1 MAGIEVD
8 ESRFPLVVV
17 TFVGQVAD
25 HEFDRYL
32 LTMSHVLNRRA
43 KNALVFDARR
53 AAAPSAMQR
62 SKQAAW
68 LKSNRDAIQQYSCG
82 SAFVIASAIIRGG
95 LTAILWVSPIPGAH
109 TVVSTLAE
117 GEAWALDRLAAEGIA
132 LPARKAASKV

>member
-17 TFVGQVAD
+17 TFEGQLAD

-32 LTMSHVLNRRA
+32 LTMSRVLQRRA
-43 KNALVFDARR
+43 KNAIVFDARR
-53 AAAPSAMQR
+53 AAAPTAMQR

-68 LKSNRDAIQQYSCG
+68 LKSNRAAIQQYSCG
-82 SAFVIASAIIRGG
+82 SVFVIASAVIRGG
-95 LTAILWVSPIPGAH
+95 LTAILWISPIPGAH

-117 GEAWALDRLAAEGIA
+117 GEAWALGRLAAEGVA
-132 LPARKAASKV
+132 LPVSKTAGNA

>member
-17 TFVGQVAD
+17 TFEGQLAD

-32 LTMSHVLNRRA
+32 LTMSRVLQRRA
-43 KNALVFDARR
+43 KNAIVFDARR
-53 AAAPSAMQR
+53 AAAPTAMQR

-68 LKSNRDAIQQYSCG
+68 LKSNRAAIQQYSCG
-82 SAFVIASAIIRGG
+82 SVFVITSALIRGG
-95 LTAILWVSPIPGAH
+95 LTAILWISPIPGAH

-117 GEAWALDRLAAEGIA
+117 GEAWALGRLAAEGVA
-132 LPARKAASKV
+132 LPVTKAAGNA